1 MSDIDEVLKS
11 PEMAEVVLAIGKL
24 RKRFSPYDVERN
36 DHEWP
41 LALVRVDGYSA
52 KRIIEILLED
62 KEYYVGYRDVLA
74 ASLGGWILAPERED
88 LRENLIAQAALF
100 HMMDAEDEADIGER
114 PTLEED
120 IAARYIYLGQ
130 EFIVEILNPL
140 GGSAKLIEAKTDDA
154 LWRELDGLEKQI
166 ASIVRAVAYLHHAVD
181 RLGKPGFVFEPSLNK
196 AFWVFDELKKP
207 IRQYPF
213 KEKYVSRSLLHSRW
227 TLNKETIA
235 LLYAA
240 STIRVKKETLLNII
254 IEGFLLDSHCRR
266 FFSQWVGRARYVVD
280 HVFSRMRNKAIAV
293 AASEILGTGES
304 IRFMPPRLD
313 SEETKIVD
321 MLFNRENNEKG

>member
-1 MSDIDEVLKS
+1 MDNIEEIIAS
-11 PEMAEVVLAIGKL
+11 PEMAEVVLALEKL
-24 RKRFSPYDVERN
+24 RRRFSDFNLEE
-36 DHEWP
+36 DGHEWP
-41 LALVRVDGYSA
+41 LALVRVDGYKA
-52 KRIIEILLED
+52 KRIIEILLTD
-62 KEYYVGYRDVLA
+62 KKYYKGYRDVLT
-74 ASLGGWILAPERED
+74 ASLGGWLLAPERED

-100 HMMDAEDEADIGER
+100 HMVDAEDEADIGEG

-130 EFIVEILNPL
+130 EFILEILNPL
-140 GGSAKLIEAKTDDA
+140 GGSSKLIEAKTDVA
-154 LWRELDGLEKQI
+154 LWRELEGLEKQI

-181 RLGKPGFVFEPSLNK
+181 RLARPGFVFEPSLNK
-196 AFWVFDELKKP
+196 AFWVFDELKNLN
-207 IRQYPF
+207 RQYPF
-213 KEKYVSRSLLHSRW
+213 KDRFVSRSLLHSRW
-227 TLNKETIA
+227 TANKNTIA

-254 IEGFLLDSHCRR
+254 MEGFLLDTHHKR

-304 IRFMPPRLD
+304 IRFKPPRLD
-313 SEETKIVD
+313 AEEAEIVD
-321 MLFNRENNEKG
+321 FVFSRKNNKKS